1 MDLVEVADIPLP
13 EWLAPAV
20 QRRLERYDAERIGER
35 MWAKDHT
42 VWKDDPTE
50 ISNRL
55 RWLWAPEHYRDHV
68 DDLNAFAAEI
78 AAEGYESI
86 VVLGMGGSSLAPE
99 VLHAVTGPVEGRP
112 RLYVLDSTDPTQV
125 IETERA
131 AGLDHTLF
139 VVSSKSGGTIETMS
153 QYAHFRSRVHDG
165 RNFIAITDPGSNLE
179 RIAEA
184 DGFRRTFL
192 NDPDIGGRFSGLS
205 YFGLVPGALC
215 GADIAATLESACA
228 AASRCHAEIPAAENP
243 AAVLGVILG
252 EASLAGSDKLTFFL
266 PPGFA
271 SFGWWV
277 EQLIA
282 ESSGKEGKGI
292 LPVEGEPRHSVHL
305 RAKDRVFAVY
315 NDPVYAAEAREAGRA
330 VIERELNDPSEIGA
344 EFYEWE
350 FATAIACWVL
360 DVNPFDQPNVQEAKD
375 SAARFLAGES
385 SPVVTQTAVDL
396 LGTVEPGHYIAINA
410 FVERNP
416 TNEGILQ
423 KARVRLLE
431 RYGVATAVGF
441 GPRFLH
447 STGQLHKGGA
457 SSGIFL
463 QVLEDDPHDIPI
475 PGKDYTF
482 GQLKRAQADGD
493 LASLLARKQRVT
505 RLTLE
510 ELTQAS

>member
-1 MDLVEVADIPLP
+1 MDVVDVAGVPLP
-13 EWLAPAV
+13 QWLAPAV
-20 QRRLERYDAERIGER
+20 QRRLERYDAERIGQR

-42 VWKDDPTE
+42 IWKDDPTE
-50 ISNRL
+50 IANRL
-55 RWLWAPEHYRDHV
+55 GWLWAPEHYRETV
-68 DDLNAFAAEI
+68 GDLQAFADEI
-78 AAEGYESI
+78 AAEGYESV

-99 VLHAVTGPVEGRP
+99 VLHAVTGPVPGRP
-112 RLYVLDSTDPTQV
+112 RLYVLDSTDPNQV

-153 QYAHFRSRVHDG
+153 QYAYFRSRVHDG
-165 RNFIAITDPGSNLE
+165 RNFTAITDPDSNLE

-228 AASRCHAEIPAAENP
+228 AASHCQPAVPAAENP
-243 AAVLGVILG
+243 AAVLGAILG
-252 EASLAGSDKLTFFL
+252 EAALAGTDKLTFFL
-266 PPGFA
+266 PQTFA

-292 LPVEGEPRHSVHL
+292 LPVEGESRHGVHL
-305 RAKDRVFAVY
+305 QAKDRIFAVY
-315 NDPVYAAEAREAGRA
+315 NDPTYTAEVRNAGRA
-330 VIERELNDPSEIGA
+330 AIHRELHSPADIGA

-360 DVNPFDQPNVQEAKD
+360 GVNPFDQPNVQEAKD
-375 SAARFLAGES
+375 SAAKFLAGEA
-385 SPVVTQTAVDL
+385 SPEVSRTAAEL
-396 LGTVEPGHYIAINA
+396 LTTVEAGHYIAINA
-410 FVERNP
+410 FVERNAN
-416 TNEGILQ
+416 TEGILQ
-423 KARVRLLE
+423 KARARLLE
-431 RYGVATAVGF
+431 RYGVPTAVGF

-457 SSGIFL
+457 NSGIFL

-493 LASLLARKQRVT
+493 LASLLARDQRVT

-510 ELTQAS
+510 ELTKTS

>member
-1 MDLVEVADIPLP
+1 MDVAGVPLP

-42 VWKDDPTE
+42 VWKDDPAE
-50 ISNRL
+50 ITNRL
-55 RWLWAPEHYRDHV
+55 GWLWAPERYRDEV
-68 DDLNAFAAEI
+68 ADLEAFAAGI
-78 AAEGYESI
+78 AAEGYESV

-99 VLHAVTGPVEGRP
+99 VLHAVTGPVAGRP
-112 RLYVLDSTDPTQV
+112 RLYVLDSTDPSQV
-125 IETERA
+125 IETEQD

-153 QYAHFRSRVHDG
+153 QYAYFRSRVHDG

-179 RIAEA
+179 RMAET
-184 DGFRRTFL
+184 DGFRRVFL

-228 AASRCHAEIPAAENP
+228 VAQRCHADVPAVENP
-243 AAVLGVILG
+243 GAVLGAILG
-252 EASLAGSDKLTFFL
+252 EAAVAGSDKLTFFL
-266 PPGFA
+266 PQGFA

-292 LPVEGEPRHSVHL
+292 LPVEGEPRHGVHL
-305 RAKDRVFAVY
+305 QATDRIFAVY
-315 NDPVYAAEAREAGRA
+315 NDAAFAAEARAAGRA
-330 VIERELNDPSEIGA
+330 VLHRELHRPADIGA

-350 FATAIACWVL
+350 FATAVACWVL
-360 DVNPFDQPNVQEAKD
+360 GVNPFDQPNVQEAKD
-375 SAARFLAGES
+375 SAARFLAGEAA
-385 SPVVTQTAVDL
+385 PQVTHTAAEL
-396 LGTVEPGHYIAINA
+396 LGTVRPGHYIAINA
-410 FVERNP
+410 FVERNAN
-416 TNEGILQ
+416 TEGILQ
-423 KARVRLLE
+423 KARARLLE

-457 SSGIFL
+457 NSGIFL

-475 PGKDYTF
+475 PGKNYTF

-493 LASLLARKQRVT
+493 LASLVARNQRVT

-510 ELTQAS
+510 ELTKAS